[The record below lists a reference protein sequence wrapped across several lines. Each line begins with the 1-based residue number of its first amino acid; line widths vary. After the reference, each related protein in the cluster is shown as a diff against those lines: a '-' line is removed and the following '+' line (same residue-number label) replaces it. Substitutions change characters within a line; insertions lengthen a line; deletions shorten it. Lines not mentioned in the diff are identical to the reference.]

1 MLDTQSYICNS
12 KKKTRQNETLLQEN
26 SHFFLTIYTN
36 VSLYS
41 DDDDD
46 DNDVILPDSASDL
59 LRNSVSLFSDV
70 SEK

>member
-1 MLDTQSYICNS
+1 MKHFF
-12 KKKTRQNETLLQEN
+12 KKIH
-26 SHFFLTIYTN
+26 SFLTIYTN

-41 DDDDD
+41 DDDDDD

>member
-1 MLDTQSYICNS
+1 MKHFF
-12 KKKTRQNETLLQEN
+12 KKI
-26 SHFFLTIYTN
+26 HIFFLTIYTN